1 MSNEK
6 YLIGGFITEAV
17 IVAPWWLYSRCLRKR
32 IVGHE
37 SLDNPEIARTLNQV
51 ATMPQRR

>member
-17 IVAPWWLYSRCLRKR
+17 IVAPWWLYSRCPRKR

-37 SLDNPEIARTLNQV
+37 SLDDPEIARTLNQV